1 MRIENWEIM
10 FGIVDKKT
18 VGATQGGHVHV
29 VFREKGPESTR
40 TLFTGV
46 C

>member
-1 MRIENWEIM
+1 MLIENGEIV
-10 FGIVDKKT
+10 FGVVDKKT
-18 VGATQGGHVHV
+18 VGATLGGLVHV